1 MTIELQPEFPH
12 RTRRKDKLSPSTA
25 KSSTVPYVELHAHS
39 SYSFLDGASLP
50 EELAV
55 SAAELGYPA
64 LALTDHDGVYGSL
77 EFAHAAK
84 HFGVRPITGAEL
96 TLADRSHVTILV
108 ETAKGYANLCR
119 LITAAHEHTRPAGR
133 ETQPAADPALDQ
145 RLLEELNDGLVCLSG
160 CARHGVAVRN
170 PNAAAR
176 LARAFGRERFFVELQ
191 RPYERGDA
199 RRNADL
205 RDLAESLGVRT
216 IVTGDVHAHHLR
228 RAPLQDVLVAI
239 RHRSA
244 LDGCE
249 AGRRGN
255 HECVLLS
262 PAEMVERFP
271 EDRAAVT
278 RTVELAE
285 RLCFDLTEE
294 LGYRYPD
301 FSDSPEPAIVQLAHV
316 CNRAFEER
324 YPQGHLLRREARTR
338 LEDELKLIDELGLA
352 GFFLL
357 HWDVL
362 ELARECALE
371 VRGRDSPRHA
381 LPPGRG
387 RGSSVGSL
395 VCYLTGLSHVDPVG
409 AELSLGRF
417 LNRELD
423 SVPDIDLDF
432 PRDIREKLIV
442 AVTERYGREH
452 AALVASFST
461 YRSRGA
467 IRDVGKALGLPY
479 AELERIARVSEGWNA
494 KRVAEE
500 LQLLPDADR
509 KMMSPRWRA
518 FAELCNE
525 IAGLPRHISQ
535 HPGGM
540 VISSR
545 PLVELVPVQPAAM
558 AGRQMCQ
565 WDKDSC
571 SDAGF
576 LKIDLLGLGML
587 SAVEDCV
594 DQIALRERSHGQ
606 SPHDLNAAPP
616 SRRLGQGKPFDLSR
630 IPLDDKA
637 VYEEIQRADTIGD
650 FQIESRAQ
658 MQSLLRTRPE
668 NIDDLTVQVALV
680 RPGPIQGKAVHPY
693 IDHRQR
699 LREDPSFV
707 PPVDHPLLAD
717 CLRSTLGVVVF
728 QDQVLEVAIALAGF
742 SVGEAEGLRRAM
754 SRKRSYD
761 ALEAYRERFVAG
773 ALQKGVDK
781 ATADMVYDK
790 LVGFSGFGFPKS
802 HAAAF
807 GLLAYQSAWLRHHHP
822 AEFLCSLLNAQPMG
836 FYPPATL
843 VRDGQRRKVETRP
856 PDANVSSAKCTVED
870 GAVRIGVDYVNGIGE
885 AEAKAVVE
893 ERERDGPFQS
903 VRDLAQRTQLSEH
916 GLETLIVSG
925 ACDCFGLP
933 RRQLLWQLGLVPR
946 SHTVPGSGGEEK
958 QLALPLDPTAAT
970 PELPEPTVWE
980 RMLADYRTT
989 NLSVG
994 VHPLELLR
1002 SHLPAG
1008 VLSSRDLEQ
1017 APDRA
1022 QVVIAGMAV
1031 ARQRPA
1037 TANGV
1042 VFMLIEDEFGAV
1054 NLIVPPSVY
1063 DKHRAIVRGEP
1074 LILARGRFERI
1085 ERNQNVLVRSLETL
1099 GPLARQVSQ
1108 ETEVGASLPGAHHF
1122 GHR

>member
-1 MTIELQPEFPH
+1 MQVELQPEFPH
-12 RTRRKDKLSPSTA
+12 RTRRKERPAPGAPKRA
-25 KSSTVPYVELHAHS
+25 AVPYVELHAHS

-55 SAAELGYPA
+55 AAVELGYPA
-64 LALTDHDGVYGSL
+64 LALTDHDGLYGSL

-84 HFGVRPITGAEL
+84 YFGIRAITGAEL
-96 TLADRSHVTILV
+96 TLADRSHVTLLV
-108 ETAKGYANLCR
+108 ESAQGYANLCR
-119 LITAAHEHTRPAGR
+119 LITAAHAQTRPAGR
-133 ETQPAADPALDQ
+133 ESQPPGEPALDQ
-145 RLLEELNDGLVCLSG
+145 SLLEELNEGLVCLSG
-160 CARHGVAVRN
+160 CARHGIGLRN
-170 PNAAAR
+170 PNASAR
-176 LARAFGRERFFVELQ
+176 LARAFGRDRFFVELQ
-191 RPYERGDA
+191 RSYERGDRRRQGQLRELA
-199 RRNADL
+199 RT
-205 RDLAESLGVRT
+205 LAVQT
-216 IVTGDVHAHHLR
+216 IATGDPHAHHPR
-228 RAPLQDVLVAI
+228 RAPLQDVLVAV
-239 RHRSA
+239 RHRTS

-249 AGRRGN
+249 AERRGN
-255 HECVLLS
+255 HESVLVA
-262 PAEMVERFP
+262 PADALERFP
-271 EDRAAVT
+271 EDHDAVA
-278 RTVELAE
+278 RTVELAD
-285 RLCFDLTEE
+285 RLRFDLTEE

-301 FSDSPEPAIVQLAHV
+301 FSDSPEPAIVQLANV
-316 CNRAFEER
+316 CNRAFEHR
-324 YPQGHLLRREARTR
+324 YPPTNRSLRAKARTR
-338 LEDELKLIDELGLA
+338 LDEELKLIDELGLA

-362 ELARECALE
+362 ELARECAVE
-371 VRGRDSPRHA
+371 VRGRGSPRHA

-395 VCYLTGLSHVDPVG
+395 VCYLTGLSHVDPVD
-409 AELSLGRF
+409 ADLSLGRF
-417 LNRELD
+417 LNRELV

-452 AALVASFST
+452 AALVASFAT

-467 IRDVGKALGLPY
+467 IRDVGKALGLPF
-479 AELERIARVSEGWNA
+479 AELERLAKVTEGWNA
-494 KRVAEE
+494 QRVAEE
-500 LQLLPDADR
+500 LELLPDAER
-509 KMMSPRWRA
+509 KKLSPRWRA
-518 FAELCNE
+518 FAQMCHE

-594 DQIALRERSHGQ
+594 DQIARIHGQ
-606 SPHDLNAAPP
+606 PI
-616 SRRLGQGKPFDLSR
+616 DLSR
-630 IPLDDKA
+630 IPLDDRD
-637 VYEEIQRADTIGD
+637 VYAEIQRADTVGD

-668 NIDDLTVQVALV
+668 NLDDLTVQVALV

-693 IDHRQR
+693 VAHREE
-699 LREDPSFV
+699 LRRNPDFV
-707 PPVDHPLLAD
+707 PPVDHPSLAD

-754 SRKRSYD
+754 SRKRSHD
-761 ALEAYRERFVAG
+761 ALEAYRTRFVDG
-773 ALQKGVDK
+773 AVGKGVD
-781 ATADMVYDK
+781 AELANTVYDK

-807 GLLAYQSAWLRHHHP
+807 GLLAYQSAWLRHHYP
-822 AEFLCSLLNAQPMG
+822 AEFLCALLNAQPMG

-843 VRDGQRRKVETRP
+843 VRDGQRRGVETWP
-856 PDANVSSAKCTVED
+856 PDVNVSDAKCVVED
-870 GAVRIGVDYVNGIGE
+870 GAVRVGIEYVNGVGE
-885 AEAKAVVE
+885 DEAKAVVE
-893 ERERDGPFQS
+893 ERERSGAYATI
-903 VRDLAQRTQLSEH
+903 RELAQRTQLSEH
-916 GLETLIVSG
+916 ALETLVVAG
-925 ACDCFGLP
+925 ACDCFAQP
-933 RRQLLWQLGLVPR
+933 RRSLLWELGLVPR
-946 SHTVPGSGGEEK
+946 TQSVPGSGGEER

-970 PELPEPTVWE
+970 PTLPEPTVWE

-989 NLSVG
+989 SLSVG
-994 VHPLELLR
+994 VHPMQLLR
-1002 SHLPAG
+1002 PHLPPN
-1008 VLSSRDLEQ
+1008 VISSGGLHAQR
-1017 APDRA
+1017 DRA
-1022 QVVIAGMAV
+1022 QVTVAGMAV

-1042 VFMLIEDEFGAV
+1042 VFMLIEDELGQV

-1063 DKHRAIVRGEP
+1063 EKYRAVVRGEP
-1074 LILARGRFERI
+1074 LILARGRFEKVD
-1085 ERNQNVLVRSLETL
+1085 RNENVLVRELESL
-1099 GPLARQVSQ
+1099 GPLARRVAD
-1108 ETEVGASLPGAHHF
+1108 EEDVHGSLPAAHHF

>member
-1 MTIELQPEFPH
+1 MTIELQQEFPH
-12 RTRRKDKLSPSTA
+12 RTRRKQRLESDPSGVRPPTRKTA
-25 KSSTVPYVELHAHS
+25 YVELHAHS

-55 SAAELGYPA
+55 QAAELGYPA

-84 HFGVRPITGAEL
+84 HFGVRPITGAEV
-96 TLADRSHVTILV
+96 TLADRSHVTLLV
-108 ETAKGYANLCR
+108 ETQQGYSNLCR
-119 LITAAHEHTRPAGR
+119 LLTAAHAHTRPPGK
-133 ETQPAADPALDQ
+133 ETQPPLEPAVEQ
-145 RLLEELNDGLVCLSG
+145 RLLEELNAGLVCLSG
-160 CARHGVAVRN
+160 CARHGLAVRN

-176 LARAFGRERFFVELQ
+176 LADAFGRDRFFVELQ
-191 RPYERGDA
+191 RPYGRGDA
-199 RRNADL
+199 RRNAAL
-205 RDLAESLGVRT
+205 RQLAESLRVPT
-216 IVTGDVHAHHLR
+216 LVTGDVHAHHPR
-228 RAPLQDVLVAI
+228 RAPLQDVLVAV
-239 RHRSA
+239 RHRSP

-249 AGRRGN
+249 AERRGN
-255 HECVLLS
+255 HESVLLS
-262 PAEMVERFP
+262 PAEVVERFP
-271 EDRAAVT
+271 EDRAAVA

-285 RLCFDLTEE
+285 RVRFDLTAE

-301 FSDSPEPAIVQLAHV
+301 FSDTPEPAIVQLAHV
-316 CNRAFEER
+316 CARAFEER
-324 YPQGHLLRREARTR
+324 YPRGHKVRREAQAR
-338 LEDELKLIDELGLA
+338 LDEELKLIDELGLA

-362 ELARECALE
+362 ELARECALK

-395 VCYLTGLSHVDPVG
+395 VCYLTGLSHVDPVA
-409 AELSLGRF
+409 AELSIGRF
-417 LNRELD
+417 LNRDLNA
-423 SVPDIDLDF
+423 VPDIDLDF

-452 AALVASFST
+452 AALVASFAT

-494 KRVAEE
+494 QRVAEE

-509 KMMSPRWRA
+509 KLMSPRWRA
-518 FAELCNE
+518 FAELCRE

-545 PLVELVPVQPAAM
+545 PLIELVPVQPAAM
-558 AGRQMCQ
+558 PGRQMCQ

-571 SDAGF
+571 ADAGF

-594 DQIALRERSHGQ
+594 EQIANLRGR
-606 SPHDLNAAPP
+606 PI
-616 SRRLGQGKPFDLSR
+616 DLSR
-630 IPLDDKA
+630 IPLDDRA
-637 VYEEIQRADTIGD
+637 VYEDIQRADTIGD

-658 MQSLLRTRPE
+658 MQSLLRTLPE
-668 NIDDLTVQVALV
+668 NLDDLTVQVALV

-693 IDHRQR
+693 IEHRQR

-754 SRKRSYD
+754 SRKRSHD
-761 ALEAYRERFVAG
+761 ALEAYRGRFVAG
-773 ALQKGVDK
+773 AQSKGVD
-781 ATADMVYDK
+781 ATTADLVYDK

-807 GLLAYQSAWLRHHHP
+807 GLLAYQSAWLRHHYP
-822 AEFLCSLLNAQPMG
+822 AELLCSLLNAQPMG

-843 VRDGQRRKVETRP
+843 VRDGQRRGVETHP
-856 PDANVSSAKCTVED
+856 PDVNISGAKCNVED
-870 GAVRIGVDYVNGIGE
+870 GAVRIGLDYVNGIGE
-885 AEAKAVVE
+885 EDAEAVVR
-893 ERERDGPFQS
+893 ERERSGPFAS

-916 GLETLIVSG
+916 GLETLIVAG
-925 ACDCFGLP
+925 ACDCFGMP
-933 RRQLLWQLGLVPR
+933 RRRLLWQLGLVPR
-946 SHTVPGSGGEEK
+946 AHTVPGSGGEEK
-958 QLALPLDPTAAT
+958 QLALPLEPTAET
-970 PELPEPTVWE
+970 PDLPEPTVWE

-989 NLSVG
+989 SLSVG
-994 VHPLELLR
+994 VHPMELLR
-1002 SHLPAG
+1002 SHLPKG
-1008 VLSSRDLEQ
+1008 VLSSRDLFET
-1017 APDRA
+1017 PNRA
-1022 QVVIAGMAV
+1022 QVAIAGMAV
-1031 ARQRPA
+1031 ARQRPS

-1042 VFMLIEDEFGAV
+1042 VFMLIEDEFGPV
-1054 NLIVPPSVY
+1054 NLIVPPTVY
-1063 DKHRAIVRGEP
+1063 DRYRAIVRGEP

-1085 ERNQNVLVRSLETL
+1085 DRNQNVLVRSLETL
-1099 GPLARQVSQ
+1099 GALAREVSQ
-1108 ETEVGASLPGAHHF
+1108 ENEVGASLPGAHHF